1 MFKHL
6 IAFAVV
12 ATLVSGCA
20 GFKLGGLP
28 GEDPIIGLA
37 GTIGVGCGLIPA
49 AGKPQ
54 DVLTARAAVG
64 CMTLLLG
71 TGTPAPVDVKALQ
84 ACVAATHAPEKY
96 RGFIDGL
103 VAELHRRYGQGG
115 VFPVESKAAE
125 ALRAFLATCGSA
137 LG

>member
-1 MFKHL
+1 MRLVL
-6 IAFAVV
+6 IAVLVV
-12 ATLVSGCA
+12 GLTGCA
-20 GFKLGGLP
+20 GFKLGGP
-28 GEDPIIGLA
+28 AGEDPVIGLA
-37 GTIGVGCGLIPA
+37 GTIGVGCGAIPA

-71 TGTPAPVDVKALQ
+71 NGTAPIDVKALQ
-84 ACVAATHAPEKY
+84 ACVSATKAPEKY

-103 VAELHRRYGQGG
+103 VVELHRRYGQGG
-115 VFPVESKAAE
+115 VFPIESKAAE
-125 ALRAFLATCGSA
+125 ALRAFLATCGAA